1 MHNLERV
8 YCVWKVFLY
17 LLKTQEAVHLR
28 AFQHYKC
35 ISTFFELATTL
46 KIKEPSGSQKKKIN
60 FLPWTLIEKPM
71 TQLNTLLCVY

>member
-46 KIKEPSGSQKKKIN
+46 KNLGAKWLSEKKN
-60 FLPWTLIEKPM
+60 
-71 TQLNTLLCVY
+71 